1 MTATIR
7 DQIRCVER
15 EIALRR
21 RVYPRWVAEER
32 MSQVVADAEVATM
45 EAVLATLKRVA
56 EREGML

>member
-1 MTATIR
+1 
-7 DQIRCVER
+7 
-15 EIALRR
+15 LRR

-32 MSQVVADAEVATM
+32 MSQVVADGEVSTM